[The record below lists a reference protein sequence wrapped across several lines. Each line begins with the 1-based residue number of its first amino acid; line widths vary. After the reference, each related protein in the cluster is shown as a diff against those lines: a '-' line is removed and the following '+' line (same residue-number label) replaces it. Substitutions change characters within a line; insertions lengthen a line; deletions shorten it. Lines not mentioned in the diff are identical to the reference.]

1 MPGYGELS
9 GIEARITAALAA
21 LFGVVGVAAVV
32 LAVPWLGIVCVVLL
46 SVLLSRTAELLI
58 AAGHTGRRNAEFRRV
73 PASSDPDV
81 VMATLLESARAAGD
95 PVAAS
100 LWLEDP
106 PTATLRLLASTGP
119 MSPSSVPVKVDDP
132 TLGRAATEGVATLEP
147 MASLKDHE
155 GDTTLW
161 RFAVPVAA
169 SRVRGVAAVDLRSRD
184 APDAGALTEMTA
196 PVRGALAGALALHL
210 ARAEAETGRALLE
223 AANELTRRLDPQDVV
238 RRSLD
243 RAMKLSKAATGS
255 IMLVDAKTGRM
266 RIAASKGLP
275 VDVVETTEVSEGEGI
290 AGWVLSTRQ
299 PLLVEDLPGRPS
311 VRKSGVRSAVSVP
324 LSDEDGILGVLNVG
338 SRTFPARF
346 TDSHMAALETL
357 GRQTAIA
364 LRNARAMTSAR
375 DLYFGTLR
383 ALALAMETKDP
394 YARGAT
400 GRVTDIATALGR
412 GMHLEP
418 PDQQAV
424 EVAALLHDIGMGMVG
439 EPVGASERPLS
450 TVEQGLLK
458 AHPVLAAEVIAEVPA
473 LEAVTPIVYHHHEW
487 FDGHGYVGG
496 LAGEAIPLGARI
508 LAVADA
514 FVSMT
519 SDRPYRDAMTVS
531 LALRE
536 LRSKSGTQF
545 DPEVVEVFERLL
557 RDDPALALT
566 PGETPRA

>member
-1 MPGYGELS
+1 MPDGGGVS
-9 GIEARITAALAA
+9 IIEARATAALAV
-21 LFGVVGVAAVV
+21 LFGVVGVVAAV
-32 LAVPWLGIVCVVLL
+32 LGIAWLGIVAVVLL
-46 SVLLSRTAELLI
+46 SALLARTVRLLLDHEEQEI
-58 AAGHTGRRNAEFRRV
+58 PTRDMPRV

-81 VMATLLESARAAGD
+81 VMASLLEAARAAGE

-106 PTATLRLLASTGP
+106 PTATLRLLTSSGP
-119 MSPSSVPVKVDDP
+119 MGPSAVPVKLDDP
-132 TLGRAATEGVATLEP
+132 ALGRAATEGIATLVP
-147 MASLKDHE
+147 MASLKDAA

-161 RFAVPVAA
+161 RFAVPISAA
-169 SRVRGVAAVDLRSRD
+169 EVRGVAAVDLRSVD
-184 APDAGALTEMTA
+184 SPDAGILTEMTA
-196 PVRGALAGALALHL
+196 PVRGALAGALALFL
-210 ARAEAETGRALLE
+210 ARAEAETARSLLD
-223 AANELTRRLDPQDVV
+223 AARELTRRLDPDEVV
-238 RRSLD
+238 TRSLD

-255 IMLVDAKTGRM
+255 IMLVDPKSGHM

-275 VDVVETTEVSEGEGI
+275 IEVVETTEVSVGEGI
-290 AGWVLSTRQ
+290 AGWVLSTGQ
-299 PLLVEDLPGRPS
+299 PLLIEDLPGRPS
-311 VRKSGVRSAVSVP
+311 VRRTGVRSAVSVP
-324 LSDEDGILGVLNVG
+324 LADEDGILGVLNVG

-357 GRQTAIA
+357 GRQTAVA

-412 GMHLEP
+412 GMHLETS
-418 PDQQAV
+418 DQQAV

-439 EPVGASERPLS
+439 EAVGASERPLS
-450 TVEQGLLK
+450 TIEQGLLK

-473 LEAVTPIVYHHHEW
+473 LQAVAPIVYHHHEW

-496 LAGEAIPLGARI
+496 LAGESIPLGARI

-519 SDRPYRDAMTVS
+519 SDRPYRDAMTVA

-536 LRSKSGTQF
+536 LRDKTGSQF
-545 DPEVVEVFERLL
+545 DPEVVDTFERLL

-566 PGETPRA
+566 STAGPR